1 VCVTKNVLKI
11 PLKNRLNILCNKGV
25 LSQMHFLRE
34 QLLDIIMQ
42 TIEVIVATY
51 KKYFKQKIPRWR
63 ILLHFRTNILNTC
76 FVKNTLV

>member
-1 VCVTKNVLKI
+1 
-11 PLKNRLNILCNKGV
+11 
-25 LSQMHFLRE
+25 MHFLRE